1 MSGLLRG
8 PHIPQSRLRAQV
20 LGWRRHAAAAR
31 HYAVPG
37 GYAEYTSERWRRR
50 VPRDESEIVRWT
62 LVPL

>member
-1 MSGLLRG
+1 
-8 PHIPQSRLRAQV
+8 V